1 MKGKHVAVKIAKSI
15 DSYSRATQREIK
27 VLEDLKASD
36 PSNAYHC
43 VQMLRWFEYHRHVC
57 IVFELLGLNTFDFMR
72 KNGFQPFSLDD
83 IRRMAYQICTSVN
96 FLHMKKLTHT
106 DLKPD
111 NIVLVTSDYVDE
123 YNPKLQ
129 CNEPRL
135 RKADIRI
142 VDFGCATYDHE
153 YHGTSV
159 TTRPYRAPE
168 VVLELGWSQPC
179 DVWSIGCILLEYYLG
194 VLIFP
199 LQADDDKQHLAMME
213 RLLGPLPEQM
223 IKRVVS
229 LKKQNY
235 FCNGRLDWA
244 GLSAAGRYVSRRC
257 KALKVRLQGE
267 DASGQ
272 QSSKCSSKI
281 GSLCFFVIFTKEYM
295 TCDDC
300 DHNSLFDLIEKMLE
314 YDPAKRITLQEALEH
329 PFFLPLKQENST

>member
-1 MKGKHVAVKIAKSI
+1 
-15 DSYSRATQREIK
+15 
-27 VLEDLKASD
+27 
-36 PSNAYHC
+36 
-43 VQMLRWFEYHRHVC
+43 MLRWFEYHRHVC
-57 IVFELLGLNTFDFMR
+57 IVFELQGLNTFDFMR
-72 KNGFQPFSLDD
+72 NNGFQPFSLDD

-129 CNEPRL
+129 CNEARL

-179 DVWSIGCILLEYYLG
+179 DVWSVGCTLLEYYLG

-199 LQADDDKQHLAMME
+199 TDDDKQHLAMME

-235 FCNGRLDWA
+235 FCNGRLDWDEH
-244 GLSAAGRYVSRRC
+244 SAAGLYVSRC
-257 KALKVRLQGE
+257 CEAL
-267 DASGQ
+267 
-272 QSSKCSSKI
+272 
-281 GSLCFFVIFTKEYM
+281 KEYM